1 MLPDT
6 KTEFKYK
13 NRLVGVDFLETM
25 NLTPKRWDG
34 QHVRAFSLVEL
45 LVVMAII
52 ALLASLLLPSL
63 SGAQAKGRQIACLN
77 NLRQMQLAWT
87 MYLGE
92 HNNTMPENKMTGSG
106 LLDCV
111 STTNSWVTGNAQ
123 ASADPLLIKQGSIF
137 PYTPNLQVY
146 RCPADRST
154 LFGSSTPRERS
165 YSMDAYLNGGLDVR
179 IYGGYLPGN
188 VVRYSE
194 LIPSPS
200 KVFVFLDETQAV
212 IDDGVFLLYREP
224 ADFWQNG
231 PSHRHS
237 QGANLSFADGHAE
250 RWKWRYPN
258 DIQTH
263 AQAAANDQ
271 DLQDLKRLQ
280 DALPAI
286 P

>member
-1 MLPDT
+1 MSRIQ
-6 KTEFKYK
+6 
-13 NRLVGVDFLETM
+13 NRL
-25 NLTPKRWDG
+25 PASRI
-34 QHVRAFSLVEL
+34 RAFSLIEL
-45 LVVMAII
+45 LVVMAVI
-52 ALLASLLLPSL
+52 AILAGLLLPSL
-63 SGAQAKGRQIACLN
+63 SNAQSKGRQVACLN
-77 NLRQMQLAWT
+77 NLRQLQLAWT

-106 LLDCV
+106 LLGCV

-123 ASADPLLIKQGSIF
+123 ASADPILIQQGSIYS
-137 PYTPNLQVY
+137 YTPNLLVY

-154 LFGSSTPRERS
+154 VYGASTPRERS

-194 LIPSPS
+194 LLPSPS

-237 QGANLSFADGHAE
+237 QGANLSFADGHCE

-271 DLQDLKRLQ
+271 DLQDLRRLQ
-280 DALPAI
+280 DALPAL